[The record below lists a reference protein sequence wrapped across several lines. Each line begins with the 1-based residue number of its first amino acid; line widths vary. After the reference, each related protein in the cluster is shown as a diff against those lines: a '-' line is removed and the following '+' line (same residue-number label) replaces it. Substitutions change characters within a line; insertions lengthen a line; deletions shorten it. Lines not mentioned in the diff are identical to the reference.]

1 MKKNF
6 FTYNYLKKII
16 KIAKNNN
23 YKFIGLKDFNKFINL
38 KKKFILRL
46 DIDFYPKSLRGILDI
61 SKKFKIPLTIYVRV
75 AGPYNIFWYENYQI
89 IKEAIDQGHTIGLH
103 SNNVERAKL
112 LKKNNAKCFEEELRT
127 LNEAFGKIITFA
139 PHRDINYMEN
149 SLPWIE
155 KNWLNLKK
163 KYNLK
168 FHAYEKRFFKNFI
181 YINEGMNPH
190 LTWRNITPESAIKQK
205 KNIYMLIHPHWWFE
219 KNPHEHY

>member
-1 MKKNF
+1 MKKKI
-6 FTYNYLKKII
+6 FTYNYLERII
-16 KIAKNNN
+16 KMAKINK
-23 YKFIGLKDFNKFINL
+23 YTFVGLKDFNSFKNF

-46 DIDFYPKSLRGILDI
+46 DLDFYPKSLRGILTI
-61 SKKFKIPLTIYVRV
+61 SKKYKIPLTIYVRV

-89 IKEAIDQGHTIGLH
+89 IKEAIDNGHTIGLH

-112 LKKNNAKCFEEELRT
+112 INKNNEKCFDEEFIALEKV
-127 LNEAFGKIITFA
+127 FGKIVTFA
-139 PHRDINYMEN
+139 PHRDINYIEN

-155 KNWLNLKK
+155 KNWTKLKK

-168 FHAYEKRFFKNFI
+168 FHAYEKKFLKNFT
-181 YINEGMNPH
+181 YINEGFNPH
-190 LTWRNITPESAIKQK
+190 LTWRNMMPEDAIKQK